1 MNKYDKKN
9 ELTCSFCGKPQNQVK
24 RPAGDALARAGAV
37 GGADMTPEAA
47 YAKAVFLL
55 SQGLRGAELAAWMG
69 RSIAGELDDRPAGA

>member
-1 MNKYDKKN
+1 M
-9 ELTCSFCGKPQNQVK
+9 
-24 RPAGDALARAGAV
+24 

-69 RSIAGELDDRPAGA
+69 QSIAGELNDRPAGA